1 MWCEEMFMYIWRE
14 VLEDWGNFVVLT
26 FNNSAV
32 YLILLG
38 DEVKWD
44 MMRKMSVANGPYKKI
59 TGKGKG
65 TIMWI

>member
-1 MWCEEMFMYIWRE
+1 
-14 VLEDWGNFVVLT
+14 LT